1 MKAQLHCAKANLYV
15 IMAKLICLNK
25 FVTLTQSG
33 YVILNNNLIEQIR
46 IYVITYFKKL
56 LVSIFLLHYIVLT
69 RRVAKQSSNQA

>member
-46 IYVITYFKKL
+46 IYVITYF
-56 LVSIFLLHYIVLT
+56 
-69 RRVAKQSSNQA
+69 